1 MCMTSSA
8 LFFYKNIEDENA
20 KIWKNMSSQNPSL
33 RITKEYLFLWI
44 LKKEQWTTT
53 EYQGGGVRG
62 GGGSEI
68 LSFYKNH
75 FMRTQGWIFPKFK
88 NMLRTYWGWR
98 KAKTFYFGYPRRS
111 LKNYFLANVHQ
122 YKIIFSYVYTVCTK
136 LFEIFFICYY
146 ISGTHYW
153 SRALWVNPCS
163 HWRIV

>member
-62 GGGSEI
+62 GGGKWDT
-68 LSFYKNH
+68 L
-75 FMRTQGWIFPKFK
+75 
-88 NMLRTYWGWR
+88 
-98 KAKTFYFGYPRRS
+98 
-111 LKNYFLANVHQ
+111 FL
-122 YKIIFSYVYTVCTK
+122 
-136 LFEIFFICYY
+136 
-146 ISGTHYW
+146 
-153 SRALWVNPCS
+153 
-163 HWRIV
+163 